1 VPTVVRNT
9 QPLDSSLSRVMVR
22 SIVILRQ
29 ITGRSHLA
37 VTRAALCPYC
47 DLWVSPQRYDLRYM
61 ACRTCVRSLA
71 RPARLGW
78 GR

>member
-1 VPTVVRNT
+1 MPTVVRNA
-9 QPLDSSLSRVMVR
+9 QLLDTSLSRVVVR

-37 VTRAALCPYC
+37 VTRAALCPRC
-47 DLWVSPQRYDLRYM
+47 QHWVSPRRYDVRHM
-61 ACRTCVRSLA
+61 ACRTCVRTLA
-71 RPARLGW
+71 RPSRIGW